1 MGWGFE
7 LEIRKAEQTINHLIE
22 AIQREGGAVYIQE
35 HDSIASLKLTQPI
48 GISYFIPILR
58 EKE

>member
-7 LEIRKAEQTINHLIE
+7 LELRKAEQAINHLIE
-22 AIQREGGAVYIQE
+22 AVQREGGAVYIQE

-48 GISYFIPILR
+48 GISYFVPIRRR
-58 EKE
+58 EE